1 MGRPETDF
9 NRRSAISIV
18 AHGLDGAERQL
29 ERIVIL
35 EAQVATE
42 KRLGNSEMNVN
53 GTQSNL
59 SNAYVKVNR
68 YEEALA
74 LKRQVYAGLV
84 RMKADEESI
93 LAEALNLS
101 VALML
106 TRNTAEAIKLLSEK
120 IPDAKRTL
128 GDDHNVTLSMRWKYA
143 TALCS
148 PGDLNY
154 DINDI
159 NEGIKVLE
167 NVVRHSQRVLGPGN
181 PNVRDMKGSL
191 AEARRRAS
199 VLQGS

>member
-1 MGRPETDF
+1 
-9 NRRSAISIV
+9 
-18 AHGLDGAERQL
+18 
-29 ERIVIL
+29 
-35 EAQVATE
+35 
-42 KRLGNSEMNVN
+42 
-53 GTQSNL
+53 
-59 SNAYVKVNR
+59 
-68 YEEALA
+68 
-74 LKRQVYAGLV
+74 
-84 RMKADEESI
+84 
-93 LAEALNLS
+93 
-101 VALML
+101 ML

-120 IPDAKRTL
+120 IPDAKRAL